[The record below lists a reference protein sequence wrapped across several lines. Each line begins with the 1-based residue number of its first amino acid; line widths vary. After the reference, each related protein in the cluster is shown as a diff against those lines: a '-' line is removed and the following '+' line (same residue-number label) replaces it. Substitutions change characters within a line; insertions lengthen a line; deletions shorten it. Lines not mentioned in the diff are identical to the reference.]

1 MTVVIADKF
10 KGTQRVYY
18 SYRTSCKKKFMLQLK
33 IVDFVQSKEYFEEN
47 GGTVSDNNHF
57 KILL

>member
-1 MTVVIADKF
+1 
-10 KGTQRVYY
+10 
-18 SYRTSCKKKFMLQLK
+18 MLQLK

-57 KILL
+57 KIFLQINILRKFG